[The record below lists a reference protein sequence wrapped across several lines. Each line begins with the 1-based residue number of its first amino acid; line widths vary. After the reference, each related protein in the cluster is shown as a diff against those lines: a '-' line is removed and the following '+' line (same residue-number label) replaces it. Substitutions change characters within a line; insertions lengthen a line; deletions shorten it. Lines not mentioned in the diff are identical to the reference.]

1 MKGPAAK
8 DFRAILRQIC
18 GRYFQIPA
26 KNLAQ
31 NGIEKPKRMT
41 FSSRD
46 YTP

>member
-8 DFRAILRQIC
+8 DFRAILRQIF
-18 GRYFQIPA
+18 GRYLKIPA
-26 KNLAQ
+26 KNLTH